1 MLEEE
6 DGLLSFQPTLPTN
19 VEVLD
24 GADDHDHHGDKEK
37 NKKRNQLILP
47 RINNRHSNIAQVVG

>member
-24 GADDHDHHGDKEK
+24 DADDHGHHGDKEK
-37 NKKRNQLILP
+37 KKKE
-47 RINNRHSNIAQVVG
+47 IN